1 MNRVPGAKFEQAG
14 TIWIDIAVLLVSVY
28 DEYTLAI
35 WVAVVIT
42 VKIICIFR
50 SRVAIIRVSEIKSA
64 EVRPRV
70 VNELRVRKVEELDFL
85 TQDALVHPVD
95 AVPLQMCFPDLT
107 SDRKPN
113 PQRRPSFQGCV

>member
-1 MNRVPGAKFEQAG
+1 MNRVPGAKSEQGG

-42 VKIICIFR
+42 IKIICIFR

-70 VNELRVRKVEELDFL
+70 VNELRVREVKELDSL
-85 TQDALVHPVD
+85 TQDALVHPVG
-95 AVPLQMCFPDLT
+95 AVPLQKCFPDLT

-113 PQRRPSFQGCV
+113 P